1 MSTRAVQL
9 HRLIVIL
16 LLAVSA
22 AGCARVFG
30 SYDIAPNGLARSE
43 DRLRRMLVSGQAD
56 DAFARVTTGET
67 APADD
72 VLRVLYEGVIAYHAG
87 EYERSARLL
96 DVAGEL
102 ADDRITKSLSRSA
115 LSLISNDLVL
125 PYEPGPTE
133 RVMIPWY
140 GALARLRLGDVDGAA
155 VEARRLSFLL
165 QYFDGRDQLD
175 NELNAT
181 LRYFAA
187 SVFALAGEHADADV
201 AYRNAV
207 ALGST
212 LPPPLVSSADSG
224 TVVVVLERGFVAHR
238 AEQSL
243 MVMLL
248 PEEIDALSGGG
259 DHRFTSASD
268 VAARVLSHAAH
279 AMTYAPGDRIG
290 ALFVPAPEHTP
301 RKRLRKKTVCT
312 ERDVAPADST
322 KPAEKVKECR
332 EVEEEVD
339 DLPYLLKVAW
349 PVYRADYRPRGTPRL
364 LCEHD
369 TISFAGDAD
378 LSRAVVRD
386 FERERTLLIARTIAR
401 GAAKAAISRGAE
413 RKLEEKSDVA
423 GKIAGLLGN
432 VGNVLL
438 ERADTRSWHL
448 LPAGITL
455 AHVRLPA
462 GEHDIEIDLPDTDSH
477 HAATVTVRA
486 GAITILPVRAW

>member
-1 MSTRAVQL
+1 VHAHATHASTYA
-9 HRLIVIL
+9 
-16 LLAVSA
+16 
-22 AGCARVFG
+22 
-30 SYDIAPNGLARSE
+30 
-43 DRLRRMLVSGQAD
+43 
-56 DAFARVTTGET
+56 
-67 APADD
+67 
-72 VLRVLYEGVIAYHAG
+72 
-87 EYERSARLL
+87 
-96 DVAGEL
+96 
-102 ADDRITKSLSRSA
+102 
-115 LSLISNDLVL
+115 
-125 PYEPGPTE
+125 
-133 RVMIPWY
+133 
-140 GALARLRLGDVDGAA
+140 
-155 VEARRLSFLL
+155 
-165 QYFDGRDQLD
+165 
-175 NELNAT
+175 
-181 LRYFAA
+181 
-187 SVFALAGEHADADV
+187 
-201 AYRNAV
+201 
-207 ALGST
+207 
-212 LPPPLVSSADSG
+212 
-224 TVVVVLERGFVAHR
+224 
-238 AEQSL
+238 
-243 MVMLL
+243 
-248 PEEIDALSGGG
+248 GGG
-259 DHRFTSASD
+259 
-268 VAARVLSHAAH
+268 
-279 AMTYAPGDRIG
+279 RIG
-290 ALFVPAPEHTP
+290 TLYVPAPEPEP
-301 RKRLRKKTVCT
+301 RKRTRKKSVCT
-312 ERDVAPADST
+312 ERVDAPTDST
-322 KPAEKVKECR
+322 NAGPKGRDCR
-332 EVEEEVD
+332 DVEEEVD